1 MNNLIKWLPVLAL
14 GAFFSCNKYK
24 DSISLSEQG
33 NLGKYGL
40 TRSDTFTIE
49 AVTWAEDSIP
59 VSNLNYFLLG
69 QMNDPLFG
77 DAMAGVA
84 ANLYPVQPG
93 VVFPS
98 GSRLDSAVLFIP
110 YPPGSNFYGNPATI
124 QQISAYRLKER
135 IKADRA
141 YYSSDKSERETQR
154 IGFYRG
160 LVKSSSFDSMR
171 YGKGKILFYP
181 GLRMRLSSD
190 FADILF
196 RAPASATQSRDAF
209 AEYIRGIALVPD
221 ERDLNRGEGGVAL
234 LDLNPSQLI
243 AVKPRILVYYNDTA
257 QLEYEFGYKTTAAN
271 FFKTEPRSAAL
282 TEQLSNPAKAY
293 SEAFAQA
300 MAGCKTHLRL
310 PYLGNI
316 VKNGN
321 VVIHKAELIA
331 VLKDGTAGGY
341 YPAPVRLNLGR
352 PFSLN
357 RQRSASIIDFS
368 ENPDYGGVL
377 NNNQY
382 RFNITFQMQKTIG
395 QYAANAA
402 YQDPGLLLF
411 IPTDNPVSGSRAVFD
426 TRPGKTRLVLTYTK
440 LND

>member
-1 MNNLIKWLPVLAL
+1 V
-14 GAFFSCNKYK
+14 
-24 DSISLSEQG
+24 
-33 NLGKYGL
+33 
-40 TRSDTFTIE
+40 
-49 AVTWAEDSIP
+49 
-59 VSNLNYFLLG
+59 
-69 QMNDPLFG
+69 
-77 DAMAGVA
+77 
-84 ANLYPVQPG
+84 
-93 VVFPS
+93 
-98 GSRLDSAVLFIP
+98 
-110 YPPGSNFYGNPATI
+110 

-135 IKADRA
+135 IKGDRA
-141 YYSSDKSERETQR
+141 YYSSDKIARDAQR

-181 GLRMRLSSD
+181 GLRMRLSAD
-190 FADILF
+190 FADLLF

-221 ERDLNRGEGGVAL
+221 DRDLNRGEGGVAL

-243 AVKPRILVYYNDTA
+243 AVKPRILVYYNDTS
-257 QLEYEFGYKTTAAN
+257 QLEYEFGNKTNAAN
-271 FFKTEPRSAAL
+271 FFQTRPRSAAL
-282 TEQLSNPAKAY
+282 TEQLANPRKAY

-300 MAGCKTHLRL
+300 MAGCKTHFRL
-310 PYLGNI
+310 PYLGNL
-316 VKNGN
+316 VKDGN

-341 YPAPVRLNLGR
+341 YPAPARLNLGR

-357 RQRSASIIDFS
+357 RPRSASIIDFS

-377 NNNQY
+377 NGNQY
-382 RFNITFQMQKTIG
+382 RFNITFQMQKTMG

-402 YQDPGLLLF
+402 YTDPGLLLF
-411 IPTDNPVSGSRAVFD
+411 VPTDNPVSGSRAVFD
-426 TRPGKTRLVLTYTK
+426 TRPGKTRLVITYTK